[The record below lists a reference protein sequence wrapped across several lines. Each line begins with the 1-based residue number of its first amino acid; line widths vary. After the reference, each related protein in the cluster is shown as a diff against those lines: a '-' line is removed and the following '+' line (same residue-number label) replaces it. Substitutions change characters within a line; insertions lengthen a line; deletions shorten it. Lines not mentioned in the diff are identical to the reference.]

1 MSGLCRICGG
11 RKAGSIGWIDP
22 TKKYGHR
29 DKLQFCSRRCERV
42 VWQWMEIKRGGV
54 MSILNATE
62 KLAVSRCPQY
72 VGKYLMD
79 KGLMNLS
86 FANMTREQVNDLIT
100 EIITVYQDRMY
111 ELTESDG
118 PPVS

>member
-1 MSGLCRICGG
+1 
-11 RKAGSIGWIDP
+11 
-22 TKKYGHR
+22 
-29 DKLQFCSRRCERV
+29 
-42 VWQWMEIKRGGV
+42 
-54 MSILNATE
+54 
-62 KLAVSRCPQY
+62 
-72 VGKYLMD
+72 
-79 KGLMNLS
+79 MNLS